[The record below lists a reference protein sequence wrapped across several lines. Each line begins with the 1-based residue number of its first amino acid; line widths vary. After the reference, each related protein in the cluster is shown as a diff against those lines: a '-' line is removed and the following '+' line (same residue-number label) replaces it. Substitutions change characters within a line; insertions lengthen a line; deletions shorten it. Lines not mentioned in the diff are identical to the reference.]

1 MIATLAL
8 SFAALPVNLVI
19 WSAISLNANISKARA
34 IGLPILVRYITP
46 TNPLWMA
53 FGSDIVRLARRLGI
67 ATENFDRFYLFGWDA
82 NERYRVHAE
91 LGDAYTLV
99 APGGCWIYVADPKA
113 AWDILKRPRDFGRNV
128 EQLAV
133 LNVYG
138 KNLSTTEGHEWQK
151 HRKVTAATFTERNN
165 ELVWQSSLSQGH
177 GMLQYWLR
185 RAPQPIR
192 SVADDCK
199 TLTLNVLAAALFT
212 KPYPFE
218 GQKEMKKRHAS
229 VEDPSDDSHQYRDSF
244 SKILRGIILI
254 AIFGGE
260 TLRTSSWIPTSWKQV
275 GQAVQ
280 DFRLYVLKMIREERE
295 SAEKGESTRK
305 DLVSALVR
313 ASLAQQNDGRDM
325 TITEQDVISN
335 TFVYGFAGNDT
346 TAISLAHTIVNLAAN
361 PATQEWIREEI
372 QYYCEDDDFTKWSYA
387 TWTKL
392 KRCQGVV
399 METLRLCH
407 PLGSSSKL
415 TKDAC
420 TLTVGG
426 NTYTIPPHSNVQ
438 VNFCGLHTNTKVWGP
453 SAMAWDPARFITLDD
468 TQNGKGMEAEQLRV
482 FPEGVYVP
490 WSHGE
495 RICPGKRFS
504 QVELAAVLAVLF
516 RKHGVEAVPEMG
528 ESDADAKERAK
539 MVSLDIQ
546 MALLNEM
553 YKPERVGLKWVEV
566 Q

>member
-1 MIATLAL
+1 LFTHALTFNTHAQLHPYCCSLIALNPVSRRIASYFQHAAMIVTLAL
-8 SFAALPVNLVI
+8 SFAAFPVTLII

-34 IGLPILVRYITP
+34 IGLPVLVRYITP
-46 TNPLWMA
+46 SNPLWMA

-91 LGDAYTLV
+91 LGDAFTLV
-99 APGGCWIYVADPKA
+99 APGGNWIYVADPKA

-177 GMLQYWLR
+177 SMLQYWLQ
-185 RAPQPIR
+185 RAPQPVR

-199 TLTLNVLAAALFT
+199 TFTLNVLAAALFT

-218 GQKEMKKRHAS
+218 GQEEMKKRHTS

-260 TLRTSSWIPTSWKQV
+260 TLKRSSWMPKSWNQV

-280 DFRLYVLKMIREERE
+280 DFRLYVMKMIEEERE
-295 SAEKGESTRK
+295 SIDKNVSTRK

-313 ASLAQQNDGRDM
+313 ASLAQQNDDRDM
-325 TITEQDVISN
+325 TITEQDIISN

-346 TAISLAHTIVNLAAN
+346 TAISLAHTIMNLAAY
-361 PATQEWIREEI
+361 PATQEWIREEVR
-372 QYYCEDDDFTKWSYA
+372 YYCEDDDFTKWPYA

-392 KRCQGVV
+392 KRCQAVV
-399 METLRLCH
+399 VSINAHGKLPLLTELDGNSSTL
-407 PLGSSSKL
+407 
-415 TKDAC
+415 
-420 TLTVGG
+420 
-426 NTYTIPPHSNVQ
+426 
-438 VNFCGLHTNTKVWGP
+438 P
-453 SAMAWDPARFITLDD
+453 SPWLIIKADQTRMRFD
-468 TQNGKGMEAEQLRV
+468 
-482 FPEGVYVP
+482 
-490 WSHGE
+490 S
-495 RICPGKRFS
+495 
-504 QVELAAVLAVLF
+504 
-516 RKHGVEAVPEMG
+516 RKHHVQNSAAIKCP
-528 ESDADAKERAK
+528 S
-539 MVSLDIQ
+539 Q
-546 MALLNEM
+546 LLR
-553 YKPERVGLKWVEV
+553 PAH
-566 Q
+566 